1 MLAESVPITHGRHC
15 MVESRE
21 VHVIATVSER
31 EFHVFSLY
39 VAELQGWP
47 SYHDFTMER
56 DGYLL
61 GLSWAGE
68 NVVQVEVPLGS
79 FARWVELTGSPRN
92 LESLDDFAMRR
103 WLRSQ
108 YPERSVRLVRATA
121 TSPAGSRNEFLD
133 IPFCLAAAA
142 AQETGVLPGQPE
154 ENSDADLA
162 GVIARECLDIAD

>member
-1 MLAESVPITHGRHC
+1 
-15 MVESRE
+15 MVESPE

-39 VAELQGWP
+39 VSELQGWP
-47 SYHDFTMER
+47 SYDDFTMER

-68 NVVQVEVPLGS
+68 NVVQVEVPLSS
-79 FARWVELTGSPRN
+79 FTRWVELTGSPRN

-108 YPERSVRLVRATA
+108 YPERSARLVRSTATA
-121 TSPAGSRNEFLD
+121 PAGTNEFLD
-133 IPFCLAAAA
+133 IPFSLTATA
-142 AQETGVLPGQPE
+142 AQEIGDSPGPSE
-154 ENSDADLA
+154 KNPDDDLA